1 MEAETARRPLV
12 SIVVPMLNEV
22 ENVASLG
29 EYFKALAEANQA
41 YEFEVVA
48 VDDGSTDDTSEVLR
62 MSVAGSIR
70 ATIVRLSRN
79 FGSHY
84 ALSAGFDA
92 ASGDCAI
99 AVGADMQ
106 EPPELI
112 AEFLAK
118 WAQGFEVVWGIR
130 RSRSITGPRSW
141 PSRLFSRM
149 FARYSDIDTY
159 PAEGPSGA
167 LVDRVVLD
175 AIAQL
180 RERNRNVYG
189 LIAWVGFRQTRVEYQ
204 QRSRTLGVSKWTT
217 RRLVKLAFDSFVE
230 FSSTP
235 IRAAGLLGFLI
246 AGVGFLYAVF
256 LVARAFAGADP
267 PEGWTTVV
275 VIVLIM
281 GGIQLIVLSVFGEY
295 LWRATDEAR
304 RRPLYVVRD
313 RFTISGD
320 ELE

>member
-1 MEAETARRPLV
+1 M

-22 ENVASLG
+22 ENVPSFGDYLQ
-29 EYFKALAEANQA
+29 EIVQANSD
-41 YEFEVVA
+41 YEFEVIA
-48 VDDGSTDDTSEVLR
+48 VDDGSTDGTADVF
-62 MSVAGSIR
+62 GSSIPEGIG

-99 AVGADMQ
+99 AIGADRQ

-112 AEFLAK
+112 SEFLDM
-118 WAQGFEVVWGIR
+118 WSQGFEVIWGIR
-130 RSRSITGPRSW
+130 STRAVSGPRSW
-141 PSRLFSRM
+141 PSHLFSRM

-167 LVDRVVLD
+167 LVDRIVLD
-175 AIAQL
+175 AIALL

-189 LIAWVGFRQTRVEYQ
+189 LISWVGFRQTRVEYE
-204 QRSRTLGVSKWTT
+204 QRSRTLGTSKWTT
-217 RRLVKLAFDSFVE
+217 RRLMKLAFDSFVE

-235 IRAAGLLGFLI
+235 IRAAGLLGILI

-256 LVARAFAGADP
+256 LVIRAFAGAEP

-275 VIVLIM
+275 VVVLIM
-281 GGIQLIVLSVFGEY
+281 GGIQLIVLSIFGEY

-304 RRPLYVVRD
+304 RRPLYIVRD
-313 RFTISGD
+313 QFRVSEND
-320 ELE
+320 HV

>member
-1 MEAETARRPLV
+1 
-12 SIVVPMLNEV
+12 MLNEV
-22 ENVASLG
+22 DNMTAFI
-29 EYFKALAEANQA
+29 EYLKRIAESNSDYQL
-41 YEFEVVA
+41 EVVA
-48 VDDGSTDDTSEVLR
+48 VDDGSTDGTAEALRTKMPSQIDTTC
-62 MSVAGSIR
+62 I
-70 ATIVRLSRN
+70 RLSRN

-112 AEFLAK
+112 TEFLAK
-118 WAQGFEVVWGIR
+118 WSQGFEVVWGIR
-130 RSRSITGPRSW
+130 RNRSIVGPRSW
-141 PSRLFSRM
+141 PSRAFSRM

-167 LVDRVVLD
+167 LVDRAVLD
-175 AIAQL
+175 AIALL

-189 LIAWVGFRQTRVEYQ
+189 LIAWVGFKQTRVEYA
-204 QRSRTLGVSKWTT
+204 QRSRVSGVSKWTT
-217 RRLVKLAFDSFVE
+217 RRLVRLAFDSFVQ

-235 IRAAGLLGFLI
+235 IRAAGLLGVFI
-246 AGVGFLYAVF
+246 AGFGFAYAIF
-256 LVARAFAGADP
+256 LVVRAFSGAEP

-304 RRPLYVVRD
+304 RRPLYIVRD
-313 RFTISGD
+313 RFSTSND
-320 ELE
+320 DHD

>member
-1 MEAETARRPLV
+1 V
-12 SIVVPMLNEV
+12 SIVVPMFNEID
-22 ENVASLG
+22 NVGAFGSYLQG
-29 EYFKALAEANQA
+29 IVDANGD

-48 VDDGSTDDTSEVLR
+48 VDDGSTDGTPESLRSSIPDTIE
-62 MSVAGSIR
+62 

-99 AVGADMQ
+99 AIGADMQ

-112 AEFLAK
+112 VEFLAR
-118 WAQGFEVVWGIR
+118 WAQGFEVVWGVR
-130 RSRSITGPRSW
+130 RTRSIRGPRSW
-141 PSRLFSRM
+141 PSRVFSRV
-149 FARYSDIDTY
+149 FARYSDIETY

-167 LVDRVVLD
+167 LVDRIVLD
-175 AIAQL
+175 AIALL

-189 LIAWVGFRQTRVEYQ
+189 LIAWVGFRQTRVDYE
-204 QRSRTLGVSKWTT
+204 QRSRASGVSKWTT
-217 RRLVKLAFDSFVE
+217 RRLMKLAFDSFVE

-235 IRAAGLLGFLI
+235 IRAAGLLGIVI
-246 AGVGFLYAVF
+246 AGVGFLYAVL
-256 LVARAFAGADP
+256 LVVRAFGGADP

-275 VIVLIM
+275 VVVLIM

-295 LWRATDEAR
+295 LWRTTDEAR
-304 RRPLYVVRD
+304 RRPLYVVREE
-313 RFTISGD
+313 IHVSKD
-320 ELE
+320 ERV

>member
-1 MEAETARRPLV
+1 MKPEGGRKPLV
-12 SIVVPMLNEV
+12 SIVVPMLNEL
-22 ENVASLG
+22 ENVTSFSDYIEG
-29 EYFKALAEANQA
+29 IAEANSS
-41 YEFEVVA
+41 YEFEIVA
-48 VDDGSTDDTSEVLR
+48 VDDGSTDGTSDVLR
-62 MSVAGSIR
+62 TNIPEQID
-70 ATIVRLSRN
+70 ATLIRLSRN

-99 AVGADMQ
+99 ALGADMQ

-112 AEFLAK
+112 TEFLAK
-118 WAQGFEVVWGIR
+118 WSQGFEVVWGIR
-130 RSRSITGPRSW
+130 QTRSITGPRSW
-141 PSRLFSRM
+141 PSRIFSRI

-167 LVDRVVLD
+167 LVDRAVLD
-175 AIAQL
+175 AIGLL

-189 LIAWVGFRQTRVEYQ
+189 LIAWVGFRQTRVEYE
-204 QRSRTLGVSKWTT
+204 QRSRASGTSKWTT
-217 RRLVKLAFDSFVE
+217 RRLVQLAFDSFVQ

-235 IRAAGLLGFLI
+235 IRAAGLLGLLI
-246 AGVGFLYAVF
+246 AGVGFAYAVF
-256 LVARAFAGADP
+256 LIIRAFAGAEP

-304 RRPLYVVRD
+304 RRPLYIVRD
-313 RFTISGD
+313 RFSVSGD
-320 ELE
+320 EHD